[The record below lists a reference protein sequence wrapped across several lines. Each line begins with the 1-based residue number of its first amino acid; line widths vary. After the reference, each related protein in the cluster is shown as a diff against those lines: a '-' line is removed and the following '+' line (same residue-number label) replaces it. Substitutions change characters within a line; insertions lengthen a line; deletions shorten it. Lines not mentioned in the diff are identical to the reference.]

1 VAAALAAAYFHVIW
15 SLAVL
20 SRTDRYYGY
29 LALVVPVFA
38 LMVWAS
44 RDLRQ
49 GFAGRRRSLGLPVV
63 VTGGVMLVLGHAT
76 ASLPLQS
83 LSLVVAAVG
92 VAVWLQGTDWAR
104 SAAYPLT
111 FLLLLVPVPRAVF
124 DAVTLDVQRFLTR
137 SAGAIL
143 AAAGIPVRLEEV
155 AILLP
160 NVTLQI
166 VESCNGLR
174 FLMGLVVLVIG
185 IAGILVPSLWRR
197 LLLIALIVPVGIS
210 ANVVRITGTG
220 LAAYWFGTDA
230 AEGTAHEIMSKTVWI
245 ATLVSLVGLAWCLGR
260 ARDLPAVIRRD
271 APIPSR

>member
-1 VAAALAAAYFHVIW
+1 VAAAIAAAYLPVIW

-20 SRTDRYYGY
+20 SRTDKYYGY

-44 RDLRQ
+44 RDLRR
-49 GFAGRRRSLGLPVV
+49 GFAGRRRGLGLPVV
-63 VTGGVMLVLGHAT
+63 LTGVVMLVLGHAT

-92 VAVWLQGTDWAR
+92 VAVWLRGTDWAR

-137 SAGAIL
+137 SAGTIL
-143 AAAGIPVRLEEV
+143 AATGIPVRLEEV

-160 NVTLQI
+160 DITLQI
-166 VESCNGLR
+166 VEACNGLR
-174 FLMGLVVLVIG
+174 FLMGLVVLVTG
-185 IAGILVPSLWRR
+185 TAGILVPSLWRR

-220 LAAYWFGTDA
+220 LAAYWFGAGA
-230 AEGTAHEIMSKTVWI
+230 AEGTAHEIMSKAVWI
-245 ATLVSLVGLAWCLGR
+245 ATLVSLGGLAWCLGR

>member
-1 VAAALAAAYFHVIW
+1 MAAAIAAAYRPVIW

-20 SRTDRYYGY
+20 SRTDKYYGY

-44 RDLRQ
+44 RDLRR
-49 GFAGRRRSLGLPVV
+49 GFAGRRRGLGLPVV
-63 VTGGVMLVLGHAT
+63 LTGVVMLVLGHAT

-92 VAVWLQGTDWAR
+92 VAVWLRGTDWAR

-137 SAGAIL
+137 SAGTIL
-143 AAAGIPVRLEEV
+143 AATGIPVRLEEV

-160 NVTLQI
+160 DITLQI
-166 VESCNGLR
+166 VEACNGLR
-174 FLMGLVVLVIG
+174 FLMGLVVLVTPSG
-185 IAGILVPSLWRR
+185 FASALAQALDESGHPDIAGT
-197 LLLIALIVPVGIS
+197 IAGDNTIFVAS
-210 ANVVRITGTG
+210 R
-220 LAAYWFGTDA
+220 
-230 AEGTAHEIMSKTVWI
+230 EGTTPAALRDELTAHVAES
-245 ATLVSLVGLAWCLGR
+245 AA
-260 ARDLPAVIRRD
+260 A
-271 APIPSR
+271 